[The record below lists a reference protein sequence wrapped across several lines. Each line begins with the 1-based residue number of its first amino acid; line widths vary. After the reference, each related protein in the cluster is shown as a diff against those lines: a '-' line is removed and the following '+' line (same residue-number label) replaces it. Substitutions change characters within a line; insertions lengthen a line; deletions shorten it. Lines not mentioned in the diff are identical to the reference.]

1 MPSKASIRKMVQEYL
16 DTYYEIGKADQKA
29 LLSIADIYDTRFIDE
44 FIPWLESRLTI
55 AGEVWQLTDNSTD
68 VIVEAGRQVVKLGAD
83 SLIRLVSDWSIEHFP
98 EYWIKGIDLVRLNQ
112 KILGADRLDKRK
124 MKKGEPEYISTV
136 IRSEISAWQDH
147 LQRHRRQIERN
158 VQQGMARGWTTQRF
172 LEVCTC
178 PDGHI
183 IGFMYGNARLSWR
196 EHLRRYGKSRPRI
209 MAQTVLERRLAK

>member
-1 MPSKASIRKMVQEYL
+1 MPNKASIRKMVRQYC
-16 DTYYEIGKADQKA
+16 DTYYDIGKPDQDI
-29 LLSIADIYDTRFIDE
+29 LLSIADIYDTRFVDE
-44 FIPWLESRLTI
+44 FIPWLETRLTI
-55 AGEVWQLTDNSTD
+55 QSGVWQLTDNSTD

-83 SLIRLVSDWSIEHFP
+83 SIIRLVTDWSLEHFP
-98 EYWIKGIDLVRLNQ
+98 EYWLEGIDLVRLNQ
-112 KILGADRLDKRK
+112 KILGASQLDKRNFK
-124 MKKGEPEYISTV
+124 AGEPEYISTV

-158 VQQGMARGWTTQRF
+158 VQQGMSREWTTERF

-209 MAQTVLERRLAK
+209 MAQTVLERRLAE